1 MAGLMV
7 SIERKDRA
15 LWVTV
20 RGPLPKAKRAT
31 RTADAAA
38 AQWARAQGFN
48 LGVWRRVTNQT
59 SVAGQF
65 VYRACFAFK

>member
-1 MAGLMV
+1 MQFRV
-7 SIERKDRA
+7 SVERKEQA

-20 RGPLPKAKRAT
+20 RGPLSKTKRAS
-31 RTADAAA
+31 RAADDAAA
-38 AQWARAQGFN
+38 RWARERGYR
-48 LGVWRRVTNQT
+48 LGVWRRVTDQT